1 MNRELSITH
10 KSSLC
15 KRLVLCELA
24 FQAWRSVMKLGMR
37 IKPAATTRTEIAAQA
52 LPDKAWIE
60 LEVGGCNF
68 KDVRLAKRFSKLLG
82 MMSDGIGESVPY
94 ACQDW
99 ANTKAAY
106 RFFSNAEV
114 NEAQIMAGHFQA
126 TQGRLAQAN
135 QRILMLHDTCEFSF
149 QRDKDSQ
156 IGLLGRPACG
166 KDKDG
171 RLKHITVRG
180 ILMHS
185 SLAITLDGLP
195 LGLAAIKFWTRKQF
209 KGCNALKKKI
219 NPTRVPIAEKES
231 IRWLENL
238 RQSTALASKPRDCVH
253 IGDRESDIFE
263 LFCLADE
270 LGTNFLIR
278 TCVDRLA
285 QDAGTTVAA
294 QMKKAPIQGRH
305 RIQGRNKLGEPYEAE
320 LDIQYEQLQVLPPV
334 GKWKDYSDLTLTV
347 IHALERGTPRG
358 RDKIAWKLITNLP
371 VKSLQSAIEKLD
383 WYALRWKI
391 EVFHKILKSGCKAE
405 ASKLRS
411 SERLVNLMAIFC
423 LIGWRIFWL
432 TMLQRAQPDLPPAIA
447 LDTTEIFLLDEL
459 VKTKPALTRRK
470 RTIADYLIKIA
481 RLGGYLNRAADP
493 PPGNM
498 VMWRGLSKLNDIH
511 LGFLL
516 GSKTCG

>member
-1 MNRELSITH
+1 
-10 KSSLC
+10 
-15 KRLVLCELA
+15 
-24 FQAWRSVMKLGMR
+24 MKLGMR
-37 IKPAATTRTEIAAQA
+37 IKKTVSQTELTVQA

-60 LEVGGCNF
+60 QEVGGCNF
-68 KDVRLAKRFSKLLG
+68 KDVRLAKRFTKLLG
-82 MMSDGIGESVPY
+82 MMTAGIGESVPY

-114 NEAQIMAGHFQA
+114 SEEQIMAGHFQA
-126 TQGRLAQAN
+126 TRDRLSQAG
-135 QRILMLHDTCEFSF
+135 QKILLLHDTCEFSF
-149 QRDKDSQ
+149 QRDKDSRL
-156 IGLLGRPACG
+156 GLLGRPACG
-166 KDKDG
+166 KAKDG

-185 SLAITLDGLP
+185 SLAITPDGLP

-219 NPTRVPIAEKES
+219 NPTRVPIEEKES
-231 IRWLENL
+231 FRWLENL
-238 RQSTALASKPRDCVH
+238 RQSTALISNPRDCVH

-263 LFCLADE
+263 LFSLADE

-294 QMKKAPIQGRH
+294 QMKQAPVKGRH
-305 RIQGRNKLGEPYEAE
+305 RIQGRNKLGESYEAE
-320 LDIQYEQLQVLPPV
+320 LDIKYEQLQVLPPV

-358 RDKIAWKLITNLP
+358 RDKIEWKLITNLP
-371 VKSLQSAIEKLD
+371 VKSLPSAIEKLN

-405 ASKLRS
+405 ESKLRS
-411 SERLVNLMAIFC
+411 SERLVNLIAIFC
-423 LIGWRIFWL
+423 IIGWRVFWL
-432 TMLQRAQPDLPPAIA
+432 TMLQRAEPDLPPASA
-447 LDTTEIFLLDEL
+447 LDATEVRLLDAL
-459 VKTKPALTRRK
+459 VKTKPGKSQAKATVSAY
-470 RTIADYLIKIA
+470 IIKIA

-493 PPGNM
+493 PPGNL
-498 VMWRGLSKLNDIH
+498 VMWRGLTKLNDIH

-516 GSKTCG
+516 GRKTCG

>member
-1 MNRELSITH
+1 M
-10 KSSLC
+10 
-15 KRLVLCELA
+15 
-24 FQAWRSVMKLGMR
+24 
-37 IKPAATTRTEIAAQA
+37 
-52 LPDKAWIE
+52 
-60 LEVGGCNF
+60 
-68 KDVRLAKRFSKLLG
+68 
-82 MMSDGIGESVPY
+82 
-94 ACQDW
+94 
-99 ANTKAAY
+99 
-106 RFFSNAEV
+106 
-114 NEAQIMAGHFQA
+114 
-126 TQGRLAQAN
+126 
-135 QRILMLHDTCEFSF
+135 
-149 QRDKDSQ
+149 
-156 IGLLGRPACG
+156 
-166 KDKDG
+166 
-171 RLKHITVRG
+171 
-180 ILMHS
+180 
-185 SLAITLDGLP
+185 
-195 LGLAAIKFWTRKQF
+195 
-209 KGCNALKKKI
+209 
-219 NPTRVPIAEKES
+219 PIAEKES

-238 RQSTALASKPRDCVH
+238 RQSTALLSNPRACVH

-294 QMKKAPIQGRH
+294 QMKKAPVKGRH
-305 RIQGRNKLGEPYEAE
+305 CIQGRNKLGESYEAE
-320 LDIQYEQLQVLPPV
+320 LEIKYEQLQVLPPV

-371 VKSLQSAIEKLD
+371 VKSLQSAIEKLN

-405 ASKLRS
+405 ESKLRS
-411 SERLVNLMAIFC
+411 SERLVNLISIFC
-423 LIGWRIFWL
+423 IISWRIFWL
-432 TMLQRAQPDLPPAIA
+432 TMLHRAEPDLPPVIA
-447 LDTTEIFLLDEL
+447 LTTTEVRLLDEL
-459 VKTKPALTRRK
+459 VKTKPQVSRK
-470 RTIADYLIKIA
+470 KATVSDYVIKIA